1 MIGAL
6 SSEAGELLVNV
17 TFSPKLRASFSL
29 KGRSATVYVD
39 KLLAFV
45 LLWTRMHRHP
55 FAARGQVSFFIL
67 FYCFRVESHQQITS
81 RIILYVAA
89 SLVSELTVASSA
101 ASSAGP
107 WKCRELT
114 GIV

>member
-45 LLWTRMHRHP
+45 LLHRQP

-101 ASSAGP
+101 ASAAGP